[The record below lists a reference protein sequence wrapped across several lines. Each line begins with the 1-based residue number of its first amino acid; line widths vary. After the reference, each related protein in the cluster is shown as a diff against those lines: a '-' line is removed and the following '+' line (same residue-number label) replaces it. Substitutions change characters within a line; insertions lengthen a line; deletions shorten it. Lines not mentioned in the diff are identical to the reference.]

1 MKISFLDFWPGFDSK
16 NNFFYHS
23 INQLGTKVKVVN
35 PRRADIIFFSCFG
48 SENLKYNN
56 CKKIL
61 FLGENLDLSSYK
73 FDYSISHHLMKESK
87 ENHFRL
93 PLWKTYIDWF
103 DVKTYTNPEYLIP
116 LNYIDQRNEFNLIN
130 KNKFCSIVYSSEYE
144 SRNKYINLISKYK
157 KVDVYGK
164 NKFNNF
170 LHEGERNKMV
180 HLSSYKF
187 SLAMEN
193 QISDG
198 YITEKLLHAKISGNI
213 PIFYG
218 DAAVNEDFNPNCF
231 IYIND
236 INDTELMGRIEE
248 LDKDKSLYSS
258 KFDEPLFTTKPNIN
272 NFLNYLSK
280 IIKVN

>member
-16 NNFFYHS
+16 NNFFFHS
-23 INQLGTKVKVVN
+23 INQLGIKFKVVN
-35 PRRADIIFFSCFG
+35 PRRADVIFFSCFG

-73 FDYSISHHLMKESK
+73 FDYSISHHLMEESK

-116 LNYIDQRNEFNLIN
+116 LNYVDQRNEFNLIN

-170 LHEGERNKMV
+170 IQEGERNKMV

-193 QISDG
+193 QISGG

-218 DAAVNEDFNPNCF
+218 DAAVNKDFNPNCF
-231 IYIND
+231 IYINE
-236 INDTELMGRIEE
+236 INDKELIGRIEE

-258 KFDEPLFTTKPNIN
+258 KFEEPLFITSPNIN